1 MITGLTNRGA
11 LDAKTQSGK
20 TLRGGLKGLE
30 ESTLETRSLR
40 GQGKKPLIA
49 DGGLL
54 GSLKSSKSKLSF
66 FRYGLYHDDP
76 DGFITKNRFFA
87 GDKLFNFYKKGKGVQ
102 VPGRPW
108 VFREY
113 TPENIKKFFQGF
125 RKALKK

>member
-1 MITGLTNRGA
+1 MTNRGA

-20 TLRGGLKGLE
+20 TLRGGLTGLKD
-30 ESTLETRSLR
+30 STLETRSLR

-54 GSLKSSKSKLSF
+54 GSLKSSKGGFSF
-66 FRYGLYHDDP
+66 LKYGIYHDDP
-76 DGFITKNRFFA
+76 DGFVTKNRFFA

-113 TPENIKKFFQGF
+113 TPENIKKFFQAF

>member
-1 MITGLTNRGA
+1 LITGLTNRGA
-11 LDAKTQSGK
+11 LDAKTQSSK
-20 TLRGGLKGLE
+20 TLKGGLTALK
-30 ESTLETRSLR
+30 ESTLETRKLR